1 MHLIIRPMK
10 IRLFFLKTGWMLII
24 VGGLLGGCYYD
35 NEESLYGITTC
46 DSTFVSTFS
55 NDVLPLLETYCNRCH
70 AGSSPSGDISLDTY
84 SNVTNYVSNGSL
96 MGSIKHD
103 PGFKAMPEGGGKL
116 SPCDIKKIQ
125 SWIDAGA
132 ANN

>member
-1 MHLIIRPMK
+1 MR
-10 IRLFFLKTGWMLII
+10 IRLFFLKTGGMLII

-35 NEESLYGITTC
+35 NEETLYGLITC
-46 DSTFVSTFS
+46 DSTFVSSSFS
-55 NDVLPLLETYCNRCH
+55 TDVLPLLEAHCNRCH

-84 SNVTNYVSNGSL
+84 SNVSNYVSNGSL
-96 MGSIKHD
+96 IGSIKHD
-103 PGFKAMPEGGGKL
+103 PGFKAMPEGRGKL

-125 SWIDAGA
+125 SWIDTGA